1 VTVWSPD
8 RSESAVVADLDEFD
22 LDEFDLVEKA

>member
-8 RSESAVVADLDEFD
+8 RSESAMVAD